1 MAQHVLKQIIVNEFK
16 CITIVIIT
24 IMIITVIIILILILM
39 ITILIII
46 TASKWN
52 ELKKTWIILG

>member
-16 CITIVIIT
+16 CITIAI
-24 IMIITVIIILILILM
+24 

-52 ELKKTWIILG
+52 ELKKTWIIWGNK